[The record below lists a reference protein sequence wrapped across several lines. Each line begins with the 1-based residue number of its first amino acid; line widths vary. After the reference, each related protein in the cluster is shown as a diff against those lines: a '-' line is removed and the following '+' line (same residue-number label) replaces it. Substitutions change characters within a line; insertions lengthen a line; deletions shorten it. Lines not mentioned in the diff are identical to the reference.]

1 MAAHEISAS
10 KWTLF
15 NMDKP
20 AASKKYLKIHVVQ
33 YIKSISNL
41 LKYYPSILLSSEQSG
56 AVDMASKYRL
66 ASILSIYIYHL
77 ARTEDAD
84 TIMDGLQF
92 GSASIYAHELHREP
106 KLMYACTSHGG
117 KTGLCIMGWLLFGRV
132 KTNCSIDSF

>member
-1 MAAHEISAS
+1 MAAHEISTN

-41 LKYYPSILLSSEQSG
+41 LKYYPSILLSKEQRG
-56 AVDMASKYRL
+56 AVDMAS
-66 ASILSIYIYHL
+66 IPSIYIYHL
-77 ARTEDAD
+77 TRTQDAH

-106 KLMYACTSHGG
+106 KLMYVCTGHGG
-117 KTGLCIMGWLLFGRV
+117 NEMNRALGHLCAHIG
-132 KTNCSIDSF
+132 